1 MESSEATVIDAL
13 PEIPAVAD
21 GEASVA
27 EAAVEV
33 EEAAAREPAE
43 IEPSAVEPLAIESA
57 ALEEVTAHPEPVAE
71 HAPQVET
78 EPPATDVKP
87 NGPRSLGIDPAVIE
101 RKRKAQESWDRAVA
115 AHASSEIVEGLATA
129 AVKGGLLVDVDGVR
143 GFLPASQAS
152 PGAGVAI
159 ETLVK
164 QKLPLKIIDVDASRK
179 RVVVSHRRAA
189 ESQKR
194 AARSTLLR
202 SLAIGQKYTVT
213 VARLADFG
221 AFVELGS
228 GIDGLVPMS
237 ELAFERVEKVGDL
250 LKVGDTFEASVI
262 RIEDGGRKIALSR
275 KAALPDPWRDHA
287 DVVKIGATIEGKVVG
302 KEPRLQ
308 VEIAPGVVGAV
319 RESDADPAEYEIGE
333 AIEVSVRNL
342 DRRTRRITLTT
353 LHGAAAA
360 IVTTAKT
367 SSGFATLGEELM
379 NRSKKR

>member
-1 MESSEATVIDAL
+1 MESSEATVMQAPPEIAAL
-13 PEIPAVAD
+13 PE
-21 GEASVA
+21 A
-27 EAAVEV
+27 EAASVETIATAV
-33 EEAAAREPAE
+33 VADP
-43 IEPSAVEPLAIESA
+43 IVEPEIA
-57 ALEEVTAHPEPVAE
+57 A
-71 HAPQVET
+71 
-78 EPPATDVKP
+78 EPPADVEAIPAAADAKP
-87 NGPRSLGIDPAVIE
+87 AGPRSLGIDPAVIE
-101 RKRKAQESWDRAVA
+101 RKRKAQESWERAVA
-115 AHASSEIVEGLATA
+115 AHAGGDVVEGLVTA

-164 QKLPLKIIDVDASRK
+164 QKLPLKIIDVDAARK

-194 AARSTLLR
+194 AARTTLLR

-228 GIDGLVPMS
+228 GVDGLVPMS
-237 ELAFERVEKVGDL
+237 ELAFERVENVEDL

-333 AIEVSVRNL
+333 TIEVSVRNL

-367 SSGFATLGEELM
+367 PSGFATLGEELM
-379 NRSKKR
+379 NRNKKR

>member
-1 MESSEATVIDAL
+1 MESTEATVLHELPATSAFPDSEPAAEQESETAVATIVVPEV
-13 PEIPAVAD
+13 PEIPDVP
-21 GEASVA
+21 EI
-27 EAAVEV
+27 
-33 EEAAAREPAE
+33 REP
-43 IEPSAVEPLAIESA
+43 EP
-57 ALEEVTAHPEPVAE
+57 TPEPVS
-71 HAPQVET
+71 
-78 EPPATDVKP
+78 EPEAAKPA
-87 NGPRSLGIDPAVIE
+87 GPRSLGIDPAVVE
-101 RKRKAQESWDRAVA
+101 RKRKAQESWERAVA
-115 AHASSEIVEGLATA
+115 AHASGDVVEGLVTA

-152 PGAGVAI
+152 PGVGIGI

-164 QKLPLKIIDVDASRK
+164 QKLPLKIIDVDAARK

-194 AARSTLLR
+194 AARTTLLR

-213 VARLADFG
+213 VVRLADFG

-228 GIDGLVPMS
+228 GVDGLVPMS

-250 LKVGDTFEASVI
+250 LKIGDTFEASVI

-333 AIEVSVRNL
+333 TIEVSVRNL

-360 IVTTAKT
+360 IVTNASS

-379 NRSKKR
+379 NRNKKR

>member
-1 MESSEATVIDAL
+1 MESSEATVI
-13 PEIPAVAD
+13 AVEAVVAP
-21 GEASVA
+21 EASV
-27 EAAVEV
+27 VV
-33 EEAAAREPAE
+33 EEPASAEPSLKETSEELPAPAE
-43 IEPSAVEPLAIESA
+43 IAVVAHEPAHESK
-57 ALEEVTAHPEPVAE
+57 
-71 HAPQVET
+71 VET
-78 EPPATDVKP
+78 ESEVPPAEVKP
-87 NGPRSLGIDPAVIE
+87 SGPRSLGIDPAVIE

-115 AHASSEIVEGLATA
+115 AHASSEIVEGLVTA

-152 PGAGVAI
+152 PGVGVAI

-164 QKLPLKIIDVDASRK
+164 QKLPLKIIDVDAARK

-333 AIEVSVRNL
+333 TIEVSVRNL

-353 LHGAAAA
+353 LHGATAA
-360 IVTTAKT
+360 IVTTAK
-367 SSGFATLGEELM
+367 SSGGFATLGEELL
-379 NRSKKR
+379 NRAKKR

>member
-1 MESSEATVIDAL
+1 MKESAYAHLSMESSEATVIDVPPAIADF
-13 PEIPAVAD
+13 PASEASAVAT
-21 GEASVA
+21 EP
-27 EAAVEV
+27 AAVEAQAPVV
-33 EEAAAREPAE
+33 EAQAPVVEAQAEPDA
-43 IEPSAVEPLAIESA
+43 
-57 ALEEVTAHPEPVAE
+57 
-71 HAPQVET
+71 
-78 EPPATDVKP
+78 KP
-87 NGPRSLGIDPAVIE
+87 TGPRSLGIDPAVIE

-115 AHASSEIVEGLATA
+115 AHAGGDVVEGLVTA

-164 QKLPLKIIDVDASRK
+164 QKLPLKIIDVDATRK

-194 AARSTLLR
+194 AARSTLLN
-202 SLAIGQKYTVT
+202 SLAIGQTYTVT

-228 GIDGLVPMS
+228 GVDGLVPMS

-250 LKVGDTFEASVI
+250 LKVGDTFEAAVI

-333 AIEVSVRNL
+333 TIEVSVRNL

-360 IVTTAKT
+360 IVTTAKS
-367 SSGFATLGEELM
+367 SSGFLTLGEELLSR
-379 NRSKKR
+379 NKKR

>member
-1 MESSEATVIDAL
+1 MESSEATVLDA
-13 PEIPAVAD
+13 PPAIAALHD
-21 GEASVA
+21 GEPEAA
-27 EAAVEV
+27 EASIAEPSLIEAEEMPAPMATAVVAPEPAPEAEV
-33 EEAAAREPAE
+33 ESASPSESDAKPA
-43 IEPSAVEPLAIESA
+43 
-57 ALEEVTAHPEPVAE
+57 
-71 HAPQVET
+71 
-78 EPPATDVKP
+78 
-87 NGPRSLGIDPAVIE
+87 GPRTLGIDPAVVE

-115 AHASSEIVEGLATA
+115 AHGSGEIVEGLVTA

-152 PGAGVAI
+152 PGVGVAI

-164 QKLPLKIIDVDASRK
+164 QKVPLKIIDVDAARK

-213 VARLADFG
+213 VGRLADFG

-333 AIEVSVRNL
+333 TIEVSVRNL

-360 IVTTAKT
+360 IVTTAKS

-379 NRSKKR
+379 NRNKKR